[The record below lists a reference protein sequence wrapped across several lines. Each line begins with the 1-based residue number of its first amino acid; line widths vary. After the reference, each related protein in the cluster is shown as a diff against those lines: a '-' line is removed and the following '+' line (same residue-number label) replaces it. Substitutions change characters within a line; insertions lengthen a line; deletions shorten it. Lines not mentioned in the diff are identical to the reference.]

1 MPTTYYSPPAY
12 YAVIPNLG
20 VLHDGY
26 MRSNPYMI
34 SYNQLSHRIDDLA
47 GFYVHNC
54 MPICVVDLYV
64 EAEHA
69 TFANSDE

>member
-1 MPTTYYSPPAY
+1 
-12 YAVIPNLG
+12 
-20 VLHDGY
+20 